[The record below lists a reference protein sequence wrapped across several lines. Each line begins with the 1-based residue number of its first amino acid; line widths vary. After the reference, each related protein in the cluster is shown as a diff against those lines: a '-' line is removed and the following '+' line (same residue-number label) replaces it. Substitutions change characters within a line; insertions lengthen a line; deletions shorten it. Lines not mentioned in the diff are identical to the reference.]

1 MKKYILFDLDGT
13 LTDSAPGIMN
23 SFRYA
28 LKHYN
33 LPDQTD
39 EELKRY
45 VGPPLMESFSRYFGF
60 DEKKSAEAVNV
71 YREYF
76 AEKGLLENEV
86 YEGIPEALERLK
98 SEGFIL
104 AVSTSKPEVY
114 AKRIIEHFKLDMFF
128 ETVCGIP
135 LGDEHMTK
143 AAVIAQTLER
153 LGIRDTDSVLMVG
166 DRDYDV
172 KGARRNG
179 IECLG
184 VLFGYGGRD
193 ELVSAGAVACAE
205 TPKEMSELICKMR

>member
-23 SFRYA
+23 SFRYT
-28 LKHYN
+28 LKHYG

-39 EELKRY
+39 TELKRY

-60 DEKKSAEAVNV
+60 DEKKSAEAVGV

-76 AEKGLLENEV
+76 AVKGLLENEV
-86 YEGIPEALERLK
+86 YEGIPEALAKLK
-98 SEGFIL
+98 KEGFTL

-114 AKRIIEHFKLDMFF
+114 AKRIIEHFELDKFF

-135 LGDEHMTK
+135 LGDESMSK
-143 AAVIAQTLER
+143 AQVIAQTLER
-153 LGIRDTDSVLMVG
+153 LDISDTDSVLMVG

-184 VLFGYGGRD
+184 VLFGYGDRD
-193 ELVSAGAVACAE
+193 ELVGAGAVCCAE
-205 TPKEMSELICKMR
+205 TPKEMAELICKMR

>member
-23 SFRYA
+23 SFRHTI
-28 LKHYN
+28 KHYG

-39 EELKRY
+39 TELKRY

-60 DEKKSAEAVNV
+60 NEEKSQEAVSV
-71 YREYF
+71 YRSYF
-76 AEKGLLENEV
+76 AEKGLFENDV
-86 YEGIPEALERLK
+86 YEGIPEALTKLK
-98 SEGFIL
+98 EAGFIL

-114 AKRIIEHFKLDMFF
+114 AKRILEHFKLDGFF
-128 ETVCGIP
+128 ATVCGIP
-135 LGDEHMTK
+135 LGDESMTK
-143 AAVIAQTLER
+143 AQVIAETLER
-153 LGIRDTDSVLMVG
+153 LGVNGEDSVLMVG

-184 VLFGYGGRD
+184 VLFGYGSRE
-193 ELVSAGAVACAE
+193 ELAGAGAVACAE
-205 TPKEMSELICKMR
+205 TPAEMADLICEMR